1 MLNMNNIYL
10 IKSLTGAWSFLPF
23 GAVILLG
30 LGRHL
35 GWGGGGEILMIRNKS
50 KPVSISFHLMI
61 I

>member
-30 LGRHL
+30 LVRHL
-35 GWGGGGEILMIRNKS
+35 GWGGRRNFNDQEQK
-50 KPVSISFHLMI
+50 
-61 I
+61 

>member
-30 LGRHL
+30 LVKHL
-35 GWGGGGEILMIRNKS
+35 GWGGGGGGRNFNDQEQK
-50 KPVSISFHLMI
+50 
-61 I
+61 